1 MNKKSILF
9 RLFSILFIVL
19 LVYACANRGQG
30 PTGGPKDVTP
40 PKVVKSTPR
49 NGAVNF
55 KKKLIEIEFD
65 ENISIEKASENVIIS
80 PPQVKP
86 PDVKAL
92 GNKAIVNFNQDLL
105 DSTTYSVNFGNA
117 IVDLNEKNVLKNFLF
132 SFSTGNQIDT
142 LRISGTVLN
151 AEDLNP
157 ISGIIVGIYADTD
170 DKVFAK
176 KPFLRIGKTDEKG
189 HFSIDNVKKGTYKVF
204 ALGDDNRDYFYE
216 PSEGLAMMDSLV
228 TPAFRMEEK
237 KDTVWKDSTHV
248 DSVRTHMGP
257 HFLPDNLVLQF
268 FRETIKRQYLVKN
281 ERKEPYS
288 FNLFFNAPEAELP
301 TIKPLNFNWDGK
313 YLLQKN
319 NTKDSLTYWLTDS
332 TVWKI
337 DTLKMTVAYMKTDS
351 LMKLVPTTDT
361 LNLFQRKTISKI
373 KTKKSGISTK
383 VEHYKFTNNIASS
396 FDVYNPVFI
405 HFETP
410 LATAELSKIKL
421 YQKVDTVLKP
431 IKFKWVQSDS
441 TQMNYAIEYKWVPE
455 KSYEL
460 KIDSTAF
467 TSIYNRVSDKFTES
481 FKIKSLEEYSKIKL
495 LLATFNPKIV
505 LQVLDTKDTPIMTK
519 KAEEKGTI
527 FENLKPGDYYI
538 RMFID
543 ENGNGKWDTG
553 ELASHKQPEQVYYY
567 PKKLTLMANWEFEET
582 WDYKQTPLLLQKP
595 TAIKKDAKK
604 KEGN

>member
-1 MNKKSILF
+1 
-9 RLFSILFIVL
+9 
-19 LVYACANRGQG
+19 
-30 PTGGPKDVTP
+30 
-40 PKVVKSTPR
+40 
-49 NGAVNF
+49 
-55 KKKLIEIEFD
+55 
-65 ENISIEKASENVIIS
+65 
-80 PPQVKP
+80 
-86 PDVKAL
+86 
-92 GNKAIVNFNQDLL
+92 
-105 DSTTYSVNFGNA
+105 
-117 IVDLNEKNVLKNFLF
+117 
-132 SFSTGNQIDT
+132 
-142 LRISGTVLN
+142 
-151 AEDLNP
+151 
-157 ISGIIVGIYADTD
+157 
-170 DKVFAK
+170 
-176 KPFLRIGKTDEKG
+176 
-189 HFSIDNVKKGTYKVF
+189 VF

-288 FNLFFNAPEAELP
+288 FNLLFNAPEAELP